1 MATRKINFQKSLQA
15 LQKVALSSS
24 RPGYKI
30 YGPTRTPEN
39 IQRRYNSQIPEKE
52 PSKLQQTN
60 PAENPDDKSKAEVKK
75 ISVAEADEALRLSMR
90 DIDGGGECSIE
101 MEGGKFVGLR
111 RGVKDNMFRL
121 I

>member
-1 MATRKINFQKSLQA
+1 MATRNINFQKSLHSLQRAA
-15 LQKVALSSS
+15 LS
-24 RPGYKI
+24 RPGHQSCV
-30 YGPTRTPEN
+30 PTRISEQ
-39 IQRRYNSQIPEKE
+39 IQRRYKSQISENEASKPQQVNPTEK
-52 PSKLQQTN
+52 SN
-60 PAENPDDKSKAEVKK
+60 DKSKPEVKK
-75 ISVAEADEALRLSMR
+75 LSVAEADEALRMSMR